1 MLRLRRE
8 GPAGTIAAP
17 TEIGGAVEPPGKED
31 NNNTEGTMRP
41 IRFLLPMLCSLF
53 AVPAQADTCSDLS
66 MQFAGA
72 GRFHMTLSELDEL
85 KTCINTILREKISAT
100 STEARGSTSPDA
112 PGGGSVEAR
121 RPRAAPVLQ
130 DAE

>member
-1 MLRLRRE
+1 
-8 GPAGTIAAP
+8 
-17 TEIGGAVEPPGKED
+17 VVPPGKED
-31 NNNTEGTMRP
+31 NNNIEGTMRP
-41 IRFLLPMLCSLF
+41 IRFLLPLLGSLLS
-53 AVPAQADTCSDLS
+53 VPAQADTCADLS

-85 KTCINTILREKISAT
+85 KTCINSILREKISAT
-100 STEARGSTSPDA
+100 STEARGSTSPNA
-112 PGGGSVEAR
+112 PGGASVEAR